1 MMTTDNAAWMRE
13 QYGETQG
20 KTCGECRLWS
30 LCYLAQHCN
39 GEKLRKRDAACEKFE
54 ERSERDE

>member
-1 MMTTDNAAWMRE
+1 MKPERRD
-13 QYGETQG
+13 GETQG

-30 LCYLAQHCN
+30 PCYLAQHCN